1 MKNDL
6 EECTSQKFS
15 NKMMVNRRISVV
27 FVYMQMTLNCKCFL
41 NHLLSI
47 NRSQLFSLED
57 VYSSN
62 AACVIFEEKSLSLK
76 SK

>member
-6 EECTSQKFS
+6 EECTSQRFS
-15 NKMMVNRRISVV
+15 NNIMVNRRISVV

>member
-27 FVYMQMTLNCKCFL
+27 FVYMQMTINCKCFL

>member
-15 NKMMVNRRISVV
+15 NKMIVNRRISVV
-27 FVYMQMTLNCKCFL
+27 FVYMQMTLHCKCFL

>member
-27 FVYMQMTLNCKCFL
+27 FVYMQMTINCKCFL

-62 AACVIFEEKSLSLK
+62 AACVTFEEKSLSLK